1 MTRRGKAAVAIWL
14 VLTALAAFVALR
26 ARYVADM
33 SAFLPA
39 HPTELQ
45 QLLVDQLRDGPA
57 SRMILCAIEGG
68 DAAAR
73 ARLSAALTGE
83 LKDSPLFDSINNGQD
98 LFAERD
104 QQFLFEHRYVLSA
117 AVDPQRFSQ
126 AGLHAAIE
134 RSLDEIASPA
144 GAFLKPLL
152 ARDPTGEMLQILD
165 QLQRTAAPRTLD
177 EVWGSRDGQRALL
190 VAATR
195 AAGSDTDG
203 QQRAMAAIQSAFD
216 RALARDA
223 RFPSGALRLRMTG
236 PGVFAVRARGH
247 IETAAVRLSI
257 ASSALIVALL
267 LLVYR
272 SVAAVILGLLPV
284 ACGALAGVAAV
295 AIGFGAVHG
304 VTLGFGV
311 TLIGESV
318 DYSIYYFVHAHGRE
332 SPDRGR
338 VDWQR
343 SFWPT
348 VRLGMLI
355 SVCGFASLL
364 ASGFPGLAQLGA
376 FSIGGLIAAALVTRF
391 VLPQVVP
398 GGLAIRKLAP
408 FGAGVALRLRRV
420 PYPGALAGAA
430 LIGSMLVLFWHR
442 DALWNRELAALSPIS
457 AVDQAFDAGLRA
469 DLGAADARDLVV
481 IFGPDLQSVL
491 RGAEQAGAS
500 LAPLIAANRIGGFD
514 SPANFLPSLATQ
526 QMRLA
531 SLPDEAQLR
540 SRLELATADLP
551 LRAER
556 LGPFL
561 QDVAAAR
568 AAPAITPADLRG
580 TSLAA
585 GFAAL
590 VLREGSRWNA
600 LLALHPA
607 AAGEDID
614 AAELREALR
623 REPGASA
630 LVLDLKQESNALYSA
645 YLAEAVRLSLGG
657 FAAIAV
663 LLAVALRGVVRAAR
677 VLAPLIVAVSC
688 TAALLVAAGI
698 GLTILHLVGLLL
710 IVAVGSNYAL
720 FFERRRGADQEILPA
735 TIAAVA
741 IANFATVIGFGL
753 LSFSQVPVL
762 EALGM
767 TVAPG
772 AFLALLF
779 SALLAPRL
787 RRPQD
792 ADA

>member
-1 MTRRGKAAVAIWL
+1 MTRRGTAALALWL
-14 VLTALAAFVALR
+14 ILTALAAVVALR

-68 DAAAR
+68 DSAAR
-73 ARLSAALTGE
+73 ARMSSAITLALRA
-83 LKDSPLFDSINNGQD
+83 SPEFDSINDGQD
-98 LFAERD
+98 FFAEHD
-104 QQFLFEHRYVLSA
+104 QQFLFEHRYVLSS
-117 AVDPQRFSQ
+117 AVDPQRFSE
-126 AGLHAAIE
+126 AGLHTAIE
-134 RSLDEIASPA
+134 QSLDELASPA

-152 ARDPTGEMLQILD
+152 ARDPTGEMLQIVD
-165 QLQRTAAPRTLD
+165 QLQRSAAPRTID
-177 EVWGSRDGQRALL
+177 SVWSSRDGLRALL
-190 VAATR
+190 VASTR
-195 AAGSDTDG
+195 AMGSDTDG
-203 QQRAMAAIQSAFD
+203 QQRAMAAIQGVFERASA
-216 RALARDA
+216 RESVS
-223 RFPSGALRLRMTG
+223 SGGTLRLRMTG

-257 ASSALIVALL
+257 VSSALVIALL

-272 SVAAVILGLLPV
+272 SAAAVFLGLLPV

-318 DYSIYYFVHAHGRE
+318 DYSIYYFVHAHGRSE
-332 SPDRGR
+332 PDRGGAHWR
-338 VDWQR
+338 R
-343 SFWPT
+343 NFWPT
-348 VRLGMLI
+348 VRLGMLT

-376 FSIGGLIAAALVTRF
+376 YSIGGLIAAALVTRF

-398 GGLAIRKLAP
+398 GGLAIRDVAP
-408 FGAGVALRLRRV
+408 FGEGLARRLRRV
-420 PYPGALAGAA
+420 PYPRLLAAGA
-430 LIGSMLVLFWHR
+430 LIGSMLVLLWHR
-442 DALWNRELAALSPIS
+442 DAIWNRELSALSPIS
-457 AVDQAFDAGLRA
+457 AADLAFDAGLRA
-469 DLGAADARDLVV
+469 DLGAADALDLVV
-481 IFGPDLQSVL
+481 ISGPDLESVL
-491 RGAEQAGAS
+491 RGAEQAGS
-500 LAPLIAANRIGGFD
+500 TLARLVAANRIGGFE

-526 QMRLA
+526 RMRLG

-540 SRLELATADLP
+540 SRLQIATADLP
-551 LRAER
+551 LRSER
-556 LGPFL
+556 LAPFL
-561 QDVAAAR
+561 ADVAAAR
-568 AAPAITPADLRG
+568 GAAAITPADLAG

-585 GFAAL
+585 GYSAL
-590 VLREGSRWNA
+590 VLHEGARWNA
-600 LLALHPA
+600 LLPLHPVAGSDAIDTA
-607 AAGEDID
+607 A
-614 AAELREALR
+614 LREALLSDR
-623 REPGASA
+623 IPSA
-630 LVLDLKQESNALYSA
+630 MVLDLKQESNALYSA
-645 YLAEAVRLSLGG
+645 YLSEAVRLSLGG

-663 LLAVALRGVVRAAR
+663 LLAIAMRGIVRAAR

-688 TAALLVAAGI
+688 AAALLVAAGI
-698 GLTILHLVGLLL
+698 QLTILHLVGLLL

-720 FFERRRGADQEILPA
+720 FFESARGADAGLDIDPA

-772 AFLALLF
+772 AFLALAF
-779 SALLAPRL
+779 SALLAPR
-787 RRPQD
+787 P